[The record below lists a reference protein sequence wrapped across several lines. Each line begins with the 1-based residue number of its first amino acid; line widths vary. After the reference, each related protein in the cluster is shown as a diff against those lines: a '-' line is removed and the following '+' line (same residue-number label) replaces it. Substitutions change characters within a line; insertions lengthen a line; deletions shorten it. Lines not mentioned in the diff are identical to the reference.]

1 MPVVLGLMEVVMEVG
16 VAAGLLEWV
25 LEKEA
30 KVVGLVARLLETVM
44 VVELVMEKEAKAM
57 GVVVEKEVEVVGM
70 MEVVMEMEMEGV
82 GMVVGVVVEM
92 EVEVV
97 GMVVEM
103 EVEVVGMVVVEVVEA
118 GTSWKYLYNF
128 HRNIMKVVDIY
139 YHKTHNLMDQT
150 KNPMSSNKA
159 YYNK

>member
-1 MPVVLGLMEVVMEVG
+1 MLEARAAALSGQTGRVARPGGWTPVVGDGG
-16 VAAGLLEWV
+16 VSGGGGGGGIA
-25 LEKEA
+25 
-30 KVVGLVARLLETVM
+30 
-44 VVELVMEKEAKAM
+44 
-57 GVVVEKEVEVVGM
+57 
-70 MEVVMEMEMEGV
+70 
-82 GMVVGVVVEM
+82 VVGV
-92 EVEVV
+92 
-97 GMVVEM
+97 VVEM